1 MFRAAMSIAIAAVG
15 LMGCDRAEVVD
26 GGTGRYTH
34 VDVHYRSFDSLAPV
48 SYSKSDLVSR
58 APVKFSTDDTATVD
72 RLNSAIPSQCRQV
85 RAPVESS
92 LDYYL
97 LVEFFDGD
105 RLKKEFGASGLHFV
119 EKDGVS
125 ERVCELLPGDRQQ
138 LAEVL
143 ASFSAAN

>member
-1 MFRAAMSIAIAAVG
+1 MFKSAISIAFAAVG
-15 LMGCDRAEVVD
+15 LVGCDRAEVVD
-26 GGTGRYTH
+26 DGAGRYTH

-48 SYSKSDLVSR
+48 SYSKSDLVSW
-58 APVKFSTDDTATVD
+58 ASVKFSTDDAATIG
-72 RLNSAIPSQCRQV
+72 RLNSVIPSQCRQV

-119 EKDGVS
+119 KEDGVS
-125 ERVCELLPGDRQQ
+125 ERVCELLPGDRRQ

-143 ASFSAAN
+143 ASVSAAN